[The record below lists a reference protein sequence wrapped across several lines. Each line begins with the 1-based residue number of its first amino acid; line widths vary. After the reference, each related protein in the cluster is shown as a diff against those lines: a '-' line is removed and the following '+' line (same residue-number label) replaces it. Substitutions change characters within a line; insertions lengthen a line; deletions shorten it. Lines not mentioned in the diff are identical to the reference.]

1 MNLQE
6 ECQWR
11 KLLIEYHW
19 IRKSP
24 FRQRKTVWTDFFLCV
39 GVRKEISGECCTC
52 PAWQAGHVIF
62 FIRLHNFDYTVSCRK
77 NMSQRRQ
84 CTKPWRVGE
93 MIIPLLN
100 LWVGGFYG
108 SEAVWKAGSIA
119 HMSVSIHLCNNIVT
133 ILNIGASTSVFN
145 IRTNDGTVFAGDADE
160 LLIVDA
166 ASCDNISPK
175 LKTIFHSFV

>member
-39 GVRKEISGECCTC
+39 GIRKEISGERCTC
-52 PAWQAGHVIF
+52 PAWRAG
-62 FIRLHNFDYTVSCRK
+62 D
-77 NMSQRRQ
+77 
-84 CTKPWRVGE
+84 
-93 MIIPLLN
+93 MIVPLLN
-100 LWVGGFYG
+100 LWSGGFYG

-160 LLIVDA
+160 LLVVDA
-166 ASCDNISPK
+166 ASCDNIGPK